1 MKFNLIFSNVVNGSE
16 NLEFEIVMPFATILG
31 TPELT
36 KRYYTKEE
44 NYYTNSGEDVII
56 LDMVDNIYQFN
67 ATDSDVNFIF
77 SLINLLEN
85 LDCELKYELED
96 VREATTDDIKRAK
109 EILEI

>member
-1 MKFNLIFSNVVNGSE
+1 MKYKRKGDGSMKFNLIFSNVVNGSE

-67 ATDSDVNFIF
+67 ATDSDINFIL
-77 SLINLLEN
+77 SLIKLLEN

-96 VREATTDDIKRAK
+96 
-109 EILEI
+109 